1 MPLIWKVG
9 DFETASTCD
18 LKKAGAWRYAQDPNT
33 EILCFSFGDDVTPP
47 KTWTPWLAA
56 DDPITLELRALVE
69 NPEIVWIAFNV
80 GFEKAI
86 WREIMVKVYN
96 WPNIPNSRWHDV
108 QAVCAMKV
116 LPLDLER
123 AIQVLRLPHV
133 KDKEGSKFTIAL
145 SKPNKKTGSY
155 DRSTAALTRVIDY
168 CERDIFGEVG
178 LHQRVGWLP
187 ARERSVWLLNQRING
202 VRGQGSGSC

>member
-1 MPLIWKVG
+1 MP
-9 DFETASTCD
+9 
-18 LKKAGAWRYAQDPNT
+18 
-33 EILCFSFGDDVTPP
+33 
-47 KTWTPWLAA
+47 
-56 DDPITLELRALVE
+56 
-69 NPEIVWIAFNV
+69 IA
-80 GFEKAI
+80 
-86 WREIMVKVYN
+86 R
-96 WPNIPNSRWHDV
+96 PCS
-108 QAVCAMKV
+108 
-116 LPLDLER
+116 DLER

-187 ARERSVWLLNQRING
+187 ARERSVWLLNQRINE
-202 VRGQGSGSC
+202 RGIRLDMAFVAKAQEVVDRASAPLEAEFLELTGGLKMTQVAKFRDWCDLESFFQQIEEKDEVPKMFKMPETD